1 MPIRPLLSVSL
12 SSTVYTWLAGW
23 GVFEDP
29 LQPATT
35 ALGIRIQGT
44 SPLSPWALVCI
55 REGFDAARDGLRF
68 RVWDRGPGPL
78 TPLAVTH
85 HTPPHHIPVS
95 PLVCSC
101 IYRRA
106 NTR

>member
-1 MPIRPLLSVSL
+1 MPIQPLLSVSL

-55 REGFDAARDGLRF
+55 RRVLTQRATVCGFAFGTADRDR
-68 RVWDRGPGPL
+68 
-78 TPLAVTH
+78 
-85 HTPPHHIPVS
+85 
-95 PLVCSC
+95 
-101 IYRRA
+101 
-106 NTR
+106 